1 MNNNIDNH
9 NDFMEGDPQPYTRI
23 NVLSQYIRDTYDDIV
38 SNEELQYDFSLAAE
52 QGVNKTIQRKMRC
65 ALQGHMASFPEV
77 PEFAIR
83 VRRMCKDHFRNK
95 RGHFR
100 RDPTKQA
107 DINRRNRRRNRKQKK
122 LTRRRKM
129 LDLHRRSLEDEFPA
143 AGMDMLLNR
152 QYMSDEESDDEDPT
166 TSPILVLR
174 PTYRSNNA
182 NMFLDRLDQL
192 HVANISI
199 RRHQSSRAARS
210 IISVER
216 PVPEELPRWMKQ

>member
-23 NVLSQYIRDTYDDIV
+23 NVLS
-38 SNEELQYDFSLAAE
+38 
-52 QGVNKTIQRKMRC
+52 
-65 ALQGHMASFPEV
+65 
-77 PEFAIR
+77 

-152 QYMSDEESDDEDPT
+152 QHMSDEESDDEDPT

>member
-1 MNNNIDNH
+1 
-9 NDFMEGDPQPYTRI
+9 
-23 NVLSQYIRDTYDDIV
+23 
-38 SNEELQYDFSLAAE
+38 
-52 QGVNKTIQRKMRC
+52 MRC
-65 ALQGHMASFPEV
+65 ALQEHEVSFPEV
-77 PEFAIR
+77 PEFARR

-107 DINRRNRRRNRKQKK
+107 DINRRNCRRNRKQKFSVIK

-129 LDLHRRSLEDEFPA
+129 LDLHRRSLEEEFPA

-152 QYMSDEESDDEDPT
+152 QYMSDEESDDEYPT
-166 TSPILVLR
+166 TSPILVLC

-182 NMFLDRLDQL
+182 NMFWDRLDQM

-199 RRHQSSRAARS
+199 RRHQSSRATRS

-216 PVPEELPRWMKQ
+216 PVPGELLR